1 MKFSILF
8 FSSDSGDTD
17 PYKLMFAASRFADT
31 AGFTAVWTPER
42 HFDRFGGAFANPA
55 ITSAA
60 LAMVTERLQLRS
72 GSLISPLH
80 DVVRIAESWA
90 MVDQLSRGRVAIS
103 FGSGWNANDFALFPD
118 RYARRQA
125 IMYEQLD
132 ELRRIWREHHI
143 VRETPAG
150 PRQLEIFPKPVQRE
164 LPVWITTSGSPDT
177 WRAAGARGTNVLTH
191 MIMQDADTLAQR
203 IASYRDARG
212 RAGLDPAAGTV
223 SVMLHTFIGAS
234 DELVR
239 ATVRPSMREYLRS
252 AVQLEIKAARSGA
265 MSGSLAMPDE
275 AISDDVLEDLLDLT
289 FERYYDHQSCMG
301 TVATA
306 RAKVERLARIGVD
319 EIACLID
326 FGVSRGKVLES
337 LEALRDLKEAFDA
350 GR

>member
-8 FSSDSGDTD
+8 FSSDSGDDD
-17 PYKLMFAASRFADT
+17 PYRLMVAASRFAD
-31 AGFTAVWTPER
+31 ANGFTAVWTPER

-60 LAMVTERLQLRS
+60 LAMVTERIQLRS

-80 DVVRIAESWA
+80 DVIRIAEGWA
-90 MVDQLSRGRVAIS
+90 MVDQLSKGRVALS

-118 RYARRQA
+118 RYPRRQA

-143 VRETPAG
+143 VRDTPAG
-150 PRQLEIFPKPVQRE
+150 PRQLEIFPRPVQRE

-177 WRAAGARGTNVLTH
+177 WRAAGTRGTNVLTH

-203 IASYRDARG
+203 IASYRDAR
-212 RAGLDPAAGTV
+212 RHAGLDPRAGTV
-223 SVMLHTFIGAS
+223 SVMLHTFVGPS

-275 AISDDVLEDLLDLT
+275 AISDDVMEDLLDLT
-289 FERYYDHQSCMG
+289 FERYYDRQSCMG
-301 TVATA
+301 TVDTA
-306 RAKVERLARIGVD
+306 YAKVLRLAQIGVD

-326 FGVSRGKVLES
+326 FGVQRGAVLEALES
-337 LEALRDLKEAFDA
+337 LRALKERFDA